1 MRPAR
6 LLVLLAATLL
16 AALFVIPSAVAGTPA
31 GASAAPTLTVSP
43 GSGPV
48 GTRVTVEG
56 QGCANPGADTVRL
69 VFQSGQSGTTGAVDF
84 GDIAVDEQGRFRTTV
99 TIPAELDP
107 LQGVGGGPT
116 QPGSY
121 GFVTRPPT
129 CTAAFTVTAPAP
141 EPQLTVSP
149 SSGPVGTRV
158 TVEGQGCA
166 DPGAETVRLV
176 FQSGQ
181 SGTTGAVDFGDIPVD
196 EQGRFRTRVT
206 IPAEMDPLQGVG
218 GGPTQPGSYGFV
230 TRPPICTAAFT
241 VTGQAPGPPAGSLT
255 VTRFSCASVTV
266 KGSVL
271 GVTEATAEVAVRPAE
286 GGGSREDFVAGP
298 VQVFPDVQGN
308 IAPTTLRFTSTPPD
322 GQYVAVVLVDFIER
336 GQSAAFTLRDC
347 GPGALP
353 FTGSATVPSL
363 IVGLAMVAGGLA
375 LVHKTRTS

>member
-1 MRPAR
+1 MRPVR

-31 GASAAPTLTVSP
+31 GASAAPALTVSP
-43 GSGPV
+43 SSGPV
-48 GTRVTVEG
+48 GTKVTVQG
-56 QGCANPGADTVRL
+56 QGCANPGAETVRL
-69 VFQSGQSGTTGAVDF
+69 VFQSGPGGTTGAVDF
-84 GDIAVDEQGRFRTTV
+84 GEIPVDGQGRFRTRV

-121 GFVTRPPT
+121 V
-129 CTAAFTVTAPAP
+129 
-141 EPQLTVSP
+141 
-149 SSGPVGTRV
+149 
-158 TVEGQGCA
+158 
-166 DPGAETVRLV
+166 
-176 FQSGQ
+176 
-181 SGTTGAVDFGDIPVD
+181 
-196 EQGRFRTRVT
+196 
-206 IPAEMDPLQGVG
+206 
-218 GGPTQPGSYGFV
+218 FV

-241 VTGQAPGPPAGSLT
+241 VTGQAPAPPAGTVT

-266 KGSVL
+266 KGS
-271 GVTEATAEVAVRPAE
+271 GWEQTDATVAVAVRPVE

-308 IAPTTLRFTSTPPD
+308 IAPTTLRFASSPPD

-375 LVHKTRTS
+375 LVHRTRTS